1 MSAEAVQQVWILSLA
16 IFVVVLLVVAVLLTL
31 ILSTAKQIHGGVSAI
46 WTVGQRIANNTVHLA
61 LLDRTN
67 YLAAAILKSA
77 GGIAAA
83 TGAIATHAS
92 GCPGCPACV
101 TGHSTGGRS

>member
-1 MSAEAVQQVWILSLA
+1 MTPGAIQQVWLVSLGL
-16 IFVVVLLVVAVLLTL
+16 FVVVLLVVAALLTL

-46 WTVGQRIANNTVHLA
+46 WNAGQRVANNTVQLA

-67 YLAAAILKSA
+67 HLAGKMLASA
-77 GGIAAA
+77 VKIAGA
-83 TGAIATHAS
+83 THAIATHAD

-101 TGHSTGGRS
+101 IGHAQGGRS

>member
-1 MSAEAVQQVWILSLA
+1 MSAEAVQQVWILSL
-16 IFVVVLLVVAVLLTL
+16 IVFVVVLLVVAALLTL

-46 WTVGQRIANNTVHLA
+46 WTVGQKIANNTVHLA
-61 LLDRTN
+61 MLDRTN
-67 YLAAAILKSA
+67 HLAGGILQSA

-83 TGAIATHAS
+83 TDVIATHAN

-101 TGHSTGGRS
+101 IGHSTGGRS

>member
-1 MSAEAVQQVWILSLA
+1 MSTEAIQQVWIVSLGV
-16 IFVVVLLVVAVLLTL
+16 FVVVLLVVAALLTL

-46 WTVGQRIANNTVHLA
+46 WTVGQKIANNTIHLA

-67 YLAAAILKSA
+67 VLAGRILQSA
-77 GGIAAA
+77 GGVAAA
-83 TGAIATHAS
+83 TDAIAAHAN

-101 TGHSTGGRS
+101 IGHAAGGRS